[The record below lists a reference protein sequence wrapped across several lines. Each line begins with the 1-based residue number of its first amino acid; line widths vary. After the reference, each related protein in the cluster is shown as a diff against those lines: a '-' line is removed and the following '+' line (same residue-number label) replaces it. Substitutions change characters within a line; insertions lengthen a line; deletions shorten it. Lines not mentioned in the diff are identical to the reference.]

1 MFVDHI
7 ILSGGQQIPIHHQAR
22 EILHALVCPRID
34 VQRLLTLVANSEVGD
49 QCGFQNL
56 SRRYLCSW
64 NAIKSVALNAGWY
77 GRGIR
82 HQCHCWG

>member
-1 MFVDHI
+1 M
-7 ILSGGQQIPIHHQAR
+7 SGTGQCVIGLAIG
-22 EILHALVCPRID
+22 CT
-34 VQRLLTLVANSEVGD
+34 QRMTLVANSEVGD

-82 HQCHCWG
+82 HQCHCWVYPVSKQGFS